1 MKNLGA
7 KIREERK
14 ALGLTLE
21 EFSAMVGT
29 SASMLQRIETGS
41 KSPSVDLL
49 VEIANIFRKPIDE
62 FLDSDLQG
70 FRRFDLTNQKTIQ
83 TKDFDVTIL
92 CPYGL
97 ISRDAVVSCFKG
109 KKGALVKPQNQKGY
123 CWVYILKGSCI
134 FEHDGVAHRLKKG
147 DSFYYDA
154 ERPHHLK
161 LLSNLES
168 IRVTM
173 RR

>member
-14 ALGLTLE
+14 TLGLTLE
-21 EFSAMVGT
+21 QMAELVRASP
-29 SASMLQRIETGS
+29 SMLQRIETGS
-41 KSPSVDLL
+41 KSPPVDLL
-49 VEIANIFRKPIDE
+49 VEIANIFRVPIDE
-62 FLDSDLQG
+62 FLQNDLHG
-70 FRRFDLTNQKTIQ
+70 FRKLNPYSLKTIQ
-83 TKDFDVTIL
+83 AGDFDVTIL

-97 ISRDAVVSCFKG
+97 ISRDVVVSRFKG
-109 KKGALVKPQNQKGY
+109 RKGALVRPQRQKGY
-123 CWVYILKGSCI
+123 CWVYIIKGSCV
-134 FEHDGVAHRLKKG
+134 FEHDGISHRLQKG

-168 IRVTM
+168 IRITT

>member
-1 MKNLGA
+1 MENLGA
-7 KIREERK
+7 KITEERK

-21 EFSAMVGT
+21 EFSA
-29 SASMLQRIETGS
+29 
-41 KSPSVDLL
+41 
-49 VEIANIFRKPIDE
+49 
-62 FLDSDLQG
+62 
-70 FRRFDLTNQKTIQ
+70 
-83 TKDFDVTIL
+83 
-92 CPYGL
+92 
-97 ISRDAVVSCFKG
+97 
-109 KKGALVKPQNQKGY
+109 LVKPQIQKGY

-134 FEHDGVAHRLKKG
+134 FERDGVAHRLKKG

-168 IRVTM
+168 M